1 MKGMRKEHAVEIIRY
16 GYSEQ
21 KADPSRL
28 AEANADTTIRA
39 FGNAAIAN
47 VLETLGGCGVIQD
60 VLPTLGTGGL
70 GFAYRLSPDCTDRIG
85 SGISISDIVDDAV
98 GGSLNETSA
107 AIGSLLRRCREHPIN
122 PVYSD
127 DLLATLS
134 ELRTCFA
141 NDCYIACLALSGKLL
156 EICLKQLFLSKGL
169 QFEEGWMI
177 GQLLRK
183 LRESDPEKYLDQ
195 SLGDIANI
203 INKSRIPAVHS
214 KERVPVP
221 SREQAM
227 MVISAVV
234 DTVNRT
240 LLSL

>member
-1 MKGMRKEHAVEIIRY
+1 MTRKEQAVEIIRH
-16 GYSEQ
+16 GYSIQ
-21 KADPSRL
+21 ADNSSQL
-28 AEANADTTIRA
+28 VEANADPTVRG

-47 VLETLGGCGVIQD
+47 VLEMLGGCGVVD
-60 VLPTLGTGGL
+60 EVMPTLGSGGL
-70 GFAYRLSPDCTDRIG
+70 GFAYCLNPEVVSQI
-85 SGISISDIVDDAV
+85 SGGKSIVDIVDDAL

-127 DLLATLS
+127 DLLASLA
-134 ELRTCFA
+134 ELRICFA
-141 NDCYIACLALSGKLL
+141 NECYIACLALSGKLL
-156 EICLKQLFLSKGL
+156 EICLKQLFLSKGVH
-169 QFEEGWMI
+169 FEERWMI
-177 GQLLRK
+177 GELLKK

-221 SREQAM
+221 SKEQAQ

-234 DTVNRT
+234 DTMNRT